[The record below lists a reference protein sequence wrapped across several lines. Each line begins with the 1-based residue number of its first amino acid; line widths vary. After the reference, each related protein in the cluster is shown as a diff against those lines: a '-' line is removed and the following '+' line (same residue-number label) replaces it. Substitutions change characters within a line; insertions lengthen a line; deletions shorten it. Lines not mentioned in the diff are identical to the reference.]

1 MLYHEITWRGT
12 QRRFEVIFANVREL
26 PDESLSTHADE
37 RKVVVDFPFD
47 EPGHTPADAPP
58 CASQRFPPARCAGA
72 DAGLAAVL
80 PERLGGTRSGHPR
93 QDRPR
98 AGRRAA
104 ARLRYASLAGRPGR
118 PRASSCGIS
127 RASSDSA

>member
-58 CASQRFPPARCAGA
+58 FSGY
-72 DAGLAAVL
+72 AA
-80 PERLGGTRSGHPR
+80 
-93 QDRPR
+93 RPR
-98 AGRRAA
+98 A
-104 ARLRYASLAGRPGR
+104 
-118 PRASSCGIS
+118 
-127 RASSDSA
+127 